1 MENRIP
7 LSLVLGFGLI
17 HQRQQRSDV
26 IGFDLH
32 DPQVAV
38 EPPLP
43 FQQGSTFLALDTGQT
58 RFETALGADDVLV
71 LSETLRGGSI
81 EVLAAVTQPLAN
93 EDSARLLRTLL
104 FDSGKSTGSKDAAD
118 EG

>member
-43 FQQGSTFLALDTGQT
+43 FQQG
-58 RFETALGADDVLV
+58 
-71 LSETLRGGSI
+71 RGG
-81 EVLAAVTQPLAN
+81 
-93 EDSARLLRTLL
+93 
-104 FDSGKSTGSKDAAD
+104 
-118 EG
+118 